1 MRTIQEYE
9 VLLAKL
15 AVVMQT
21 QLELMDEMRGTK
33 LYRQDIRF
41 LVNKLEK
48 AIEQYLNKIYNAI
61 DDDEKERSF
70 MALQRG
76 VRNIIDSSLE
86 EIYIQSGEV
95 E

>member
-1 MRTIQEYE
+1 MKTIEEYE

-15 AVVMQT
+15 VVVMQT
-21 QLELMDEMRGTK
+21 QLELMDELKGTK
-33 LYRQDIRF
+33 LYKHDIRF
-41 LVNKLEK
+41 MTNRLEK
-48 AIEQYLNKIYNAI
+48 AIEMYLDKPYKSL
-61 DDDEKERSF
+61 DDEEKERSL

-86 EIYIQSGEV
+86 EIYIQSGET

>member
-1 MRTIQEYE
+1 MKTIEEYE

-15 AVVMQT
+15 AAVMQT
-21 QLELMDEMRGTK
+21 QLELMDEMKGTA

-41 LVNKLEK
+41 LTNKLEK
-48 AIEQYLNKIYNAI
+48 AIEQYLNKIYGAL
-61 DDDEKERSF
+61 DDEEKERSF

-86 EIYIQSGEV
+86 EIYIQSGET